1 MPCSSD
7 EFLGAL
13 PRACLPPTGIFI
25 YPLEESEVVAG
36 FEAAAGSR
44 RVTFQVQS
52 RHRAQ
57 DCCLECRISPG
68 RPRRCAAGEYHGA
81 TICMARWG
89 APRAGE
95 PQPGHPGALE
105 AFGTGDPGVSS
116 PGGWRSCSSSS
127 PLPLC
132 PGHLVLD
139 EDAERST
146 FVISTGSLGPAE
158 SLAVTLRTAQELPT
172 LPGGA
177 LRLVL
182 PPVLAPRVAAAP
194 ERESE
199 PGSLCDDRL
208 ALW

>member
-1 MPCSSD
+1 M
-7 EFLGAL
+7 AL
-13 PRACLPPTGIFI
+13 PRGSLPPAGVFI

-57 DCCLECRISPG
+57 DCCLECRTSPG
-68 RPRRCAAGEYHGA
+68 RPRRCAGGE
-81 TICMARWG
+81 CCWVCVARWG
-89 APRAGE
+89 GTKGWRAPARPSQYLGV
-95 PQPGHPGALE
+95 
-105 AFGTGDPGVSS
+105 FGTGDPIVPS
-116 PGGWRSCSSSS
+116 PGGWRRCSSSS
-127 PLPLC
+127 LLPLC

-139 EDAERST
+139 EDAELST